1 MINNPVLVFV
11 LFKVTSHAEG
21 LKQVAVSVAELDVAS
36 SLALLALQRGYVKPV
51 IGNKKEFHVKGGR
64 HPVVDTLQPNNFVCN
79 DCDLGDKNVWI
90 VTGPNM
96 GGKYSLTVMLHGT
109 IRKRRFL
116 AQHSTA
122 MLEQCSNHSK
132 QCFNAVLR

>member
-1 MINNPVLVFV
+1 MLVFV

-96 GGKYSLTVMLHGT
+96 GGKYSLKVSLHRVLMTLMVMARADPKTNEINGGT
-109 IRKRRFL
+109 
-116 AQHSTA
+116 A
-122 MLEQCSNHSK
+122 N
-132 QCFNAVLR
+132 

>member
-1 MINNPVLVFV
+1 MLVFV

-36 SLALLALQRGYVKPV
+36 SLALLALERGFVKPV

-96 GGKYSLTVMLHGT
+96 GGKYSLKVSLHRVLMTLMVMARADPKTNWINGGT
-109 IRKRRFL
+109 
-116 AQHSTA
+116 A
-122 MLEQCSNHSK
+122 N
-132 QCFNAVLR
+132 

>member
-1 MINNPVLVFV
+1 MLVFV

-36 SLALLALQRGYVKPV
+36 SLALLALERGFVKPV

-96 GGKYSLTVMLHGT
+96 GGKYSLKVSLHRVLMTLMVMARADPK
-109 IRKRRFL
+109 I
-116 AQHSTA
+116 
-122 MLEQCSNHSK
+122 N
-132 QCFNAVLR
+132 

>member
-1 MINNPVLVFV
+1 MLVFV

-96 GGKYSLTVMLHGT
+96 GGKYSLKVSLHGVLMTVMVMERADPKT
-109 IRKRRFL
+109 
-116 AQHSTA
+116 
-122 MLEQCSNHSK
+122 N
-132 QCFNAVLR
+132 

>member
-1 MINNPVLVFV
+1 MLVFV

-36 SLALLALQRGYVKPV
+36 SLALLALERGFVKPV

-96 GGKYSLTVMLHGT
+96 GGKYSLKVSLHRVLMTLMVMARADPKTNEINGGT
-109 IRKRRFL
+109 
-116 AQHSTA
+116 A
-122 MLEQCSNHSK
+122 N
-132 QCFNAVLR
+132 

>member
-1 MINNPVLVFV
+1 M
-11 LFKVTSHAEG
+11 
-21 LKQVAVSVAELDVAS
+21 AVSVAELDVAS
-36 SLALLALQRGYVKPV
+36 SLALLALERGYVKPV

-96 GGKYSLTVMLHGT
+96 GGKYSLKVSLHG
-109 IRKRRFL
+109 
-116 AQHSTA
+116 
-122 MLEQCSNHSK
+122 
-132 QCFNAVLR
+132 VLMTLMVMARADPKTN

>member
-1 MINNPVLVFV
+1 M
-11 LFKVTSHAEG
+11 
-21 LKQVAVSVAELDVAS
+21 AVSVAELDVAS

-96 GGKYSLTVMLHGT
+96 GGKYSYKVSLHRVLMTVMVKA
-109 IRKRRFL
+109 RQDPRSMAKR
-116 AQHSTA
+116 QIEHWKSG
-122 MLEQCSNHSK
+122 
-132 QCFNAVLR
+132 